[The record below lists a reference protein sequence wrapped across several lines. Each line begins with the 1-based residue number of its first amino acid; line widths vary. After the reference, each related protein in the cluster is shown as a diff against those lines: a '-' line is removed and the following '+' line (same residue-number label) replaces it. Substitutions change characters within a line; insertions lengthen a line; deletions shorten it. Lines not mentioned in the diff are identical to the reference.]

1 MLDVNLGHET
11 SIAVALAL
19 QAKGVRFIFHTGAD
33 VESIALLEVFNVP
46 VIPKL
51 QARTTLLS
59 NLAAEFGRQ
68 LTS

>member
-33 VESIALLEVFNVP
+33 VATIALLEVFNVP

-51 QARTTLLS
+51 KARTTLLS

-68 LTS
+68 VAS